1 MKKRTAFLLL
11 TLLLPLLPAAAQQRP
26 VSFGR
31 EKLQYSIRHNLFPG
45 TIGTMSFQGKDDGAV
60 YRLDAVLTASV
71 GSFYTLDCSYGS
83 VFYQDAALTP
93 VSATREQKEKKYWAK
108 GLYDW
113 SAPGKVHMDVTKSTR
128 PHRDEWLEWPG
139 TVRDLLG
146 MLWWLRTLD
155 YDKARLDIGGNA
167 LLLDHDPLP
176 VTLSSYE
183 KKTIKFGGQQR
194 PVIEAVLSQG
204 GKEVMRMTLSDDA
217 RRTPLK
223 FSLGLSF
230 GTIKGTLIP

>member
-1 MKKRTAFLLL
+1 MKRITTILFILL
-11 TLLLPLLPAAAQQRP
+11 AASLQAQ
-26 VSFGR
+26 SFSFR
-31 EKLQYSIRHNLFPG
+31 EGALDYSIRHNLFPG